1 MLVGREERPVLT
13 INVAV
18 LLAVIV
24 FLLIRRRVQARS
36 RVDQSVTVALALTL
50 GVLVAQ
56 TGFGRWILDV
66 VGSLANGISQIGQ

>member
-1 MLVGREERPVLT
+1 MLT

-56 TGFGRWILDV
+56 TGFGRWILQV
-66 VGSLANGISQIGQ
+66 VGSPANGISQIGQ